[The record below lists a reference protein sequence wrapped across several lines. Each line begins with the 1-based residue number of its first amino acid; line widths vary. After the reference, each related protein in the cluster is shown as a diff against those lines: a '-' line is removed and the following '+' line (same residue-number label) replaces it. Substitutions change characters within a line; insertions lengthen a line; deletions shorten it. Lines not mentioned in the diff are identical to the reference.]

1 MLEVRDLHSGYGEAH
16 VVRGVSLD
24 VGAGEIVA
32 VLGRNGMG
40 KTTLIRSIMGLTPP
54 QIRSGSI
61 TWRGESLIGLRPH
74 DIAARKIAIV
84 PQGRRLFPSLTV
96 TEHLTMLKSA
106 RAKDGWTVD
115 RVFGIF
121 PRLAERRHHRGG
133 QLSGGERGMLAV
145 GRALMIDPQL
155 ILMDEPSEGLA
166 PVMVQHLEEIVLD
179 LKREGLSIL
188 LVEQNLYSA
197 LAVADRVYILE
208 TGQVV
213 HQGDAATLSAADRSV
228 VSAPRRA
235 VRSLNGSVSRP
246 HRNLRRNPCQSAESG
261 PNRRSGSS
269 VSKSRN

>member
-1 MLEVRDLHSGYGEAH
+1 MLEVRDLHSGYGDAV

-24 VGAGEIVA
+24 VKPGEIVA
-32 VLGRNGMG
+32 LLGRNGMG
-40 KTTLIRSIMGLTPP
+40 KTTVIRSIMGLKPP

-61 TWRGESLIGLRPH
+61 SWRGESLLDLPAH

-106 RAKDGWTVD
+106 RAKTGWTLD

-145 GRALMIDPQL
+145 GRALMIDPKL

-166 PVMVQHLEEIVLD
+166 PVMVQHLESIIVD
-179 LKREGLSIL
+179 LKKEGLSIL

-197 LAVADRVYILE
+197 LAVADRVYVLE

-213 HQGDAATLSAADRSV
+213 HHGTSEE
-228 VSAPRRA
+228 
-235 VRSLNGSVSRP
+235 LNSQTEVLFQRLGV
-246 HRNLRRNPCQSAESG
+246 Q
-261 PNRRSGSS
+261 
-269 VSKSRN
+269 

>member
-1 MLEVRDLHSGYGEAH
+1 MLEVRDLHSGYGEAV

-32 VLGRNGMG
+32 LLGRNGMG
-40 KTTLIRSIMGLTPP
+40 KTTFIRSIMGLTPP
-54 QIRSGSI
+54 QIRSGTIS
-61 TWRGESLIGLRPH
+61 WRGENLVGFRPH
-74 DIAARKIAIV
+74 DVAARKIAIV

-96 TEHLTMLKSA
+96 TEHLTMLKSVRA
-106 RAKDGWTVD
+106 RDGWTVD
-115 RVFGIF
+115 RVFRIF

-145 GRALMIDPQL
+145 GRALMIDPEL

-166 PVMVQHLEEIVLD
+166 PVMVQHLEEIILD

-213 HQGDAATLSAADRSV
+213 HQGNAKELSQQTDLLFQRLGV
-228 VSAPRRA
+228 
-235 VRSLNGSVSRP
+235 
-246 HRNLRRNPCQSAESG
+246 Q
-261 PNRRSGSS
+261 
-269 VSKSRN
+269 

>member
-1 MLEVRDLHSGYGEAH
+1 MLEVRDLHSGYGEAV

-32 VLGRNGMG
+32 LLGRNGMG
-40 KTTLIRSIMGLTPP
+40 KTTFIRSIMGLTPP
-54 QIRSGSI
+54 QIRSGTIS
-61 TWRGESLIGLRPH
+61 WRGENLVGLRPN
-74 DIAARKIAIV
+74 DIAGRKIAIV

-96 TEHLTMLKSA
+96 TEHLTMLKSV

-121 PRLAERRHHRGG
+121 PRLAERRHHR
-133 QLSGGERGMLAV
+133 GGERGMLAV

-166 PVMVQHLEEIVLD
+166 PVMVQHLEEIILD

-213 HQGDAATLSAADRSV
+213 HHGDAKELSQQTDLLFQRLGV
-228 VSAPRRA
+228 
-235 VRSLNGSVSRP
+235 
-246 HRNLRRNPCQSAESG
+246 Q
-261 PNRRSGSS
+261 
-269 VSKSRN
+269 

>member
-1 MLEVRDLHSGYGEAH
+1 MLEVRDLHSGYGEAV

-32 VLGRNGMG
+32 LLGRNGMG

-54 QIRSGSI
+54 RIRSGSI
-61 TWRGESLIGLRPH
+61 TWHDENLIGLRPLE
-74 DIAARKIAIV
+74 IANRKIAIV

-96 TEHLTMLKSA
+96 MEHLTMLKSA
-106 RAKDGWTVD
+106 RAREGWTVD

-121 PRLAERRHHRGG
+121 PRLAQRRHHRGT

-166 PVMVQHLEEIVLD
+166 PVMVQHLEEIILD

-188 LVEQNLYSA
+188 LIEQNPYSA

-213 HQGDAATLSAADRSV
+213 HQGDARELAQQTELLF
-228 VSAPRRA
+228 RRLG
-235 VRSLNGSVSRP
+235 V
-246 HRNLRRNPCQSAESG
+246 
-261 PNRRSGSS
+261 
-269 VSKSRN
+269 

>member
-1 MLEVRDLHSGYGEAH
+1 MLEIRDLHSGYGEAQ
-16 VVRGVSLD
+16 VLRGVSLG
-24 VGAGEIVA
+24 VAPGEIVA

-40 KTTLIRSIMGLTPP
+40 KTTLIRSIMGLRPP

-61 TWRGESLIGLRPH
+61 TWRGENLVGLRPH
-74 DIAARKIAIV
+74 DIATRKIAIV

-96 TEHLTMLKSA
+96 TEHLTMLKGA
-106 RAKDGWTVD
+106 RAKSGWTLE
-115 RVFGIF
+115 RVFGLF

-145 GRALMIDPQL
+145 GRALMIDPEL

-166 PVMVQHLEEIVLD
+166 PVMVQHLEGIVLD

-197 LAVADRVYILE
+197 LAVADRVYVLE

-213 HQGDAATLSAADRSV
+213 HQANATELAQQTDVLFARLGV
-228 VSAPRRA
+228 
-235 VRSLNGSVSRP
+235 
-246 HRNLRRNPCQSAESG
+246 Q
-261 PNRRSGSS
+261 
-269 VSKSRN
+269 